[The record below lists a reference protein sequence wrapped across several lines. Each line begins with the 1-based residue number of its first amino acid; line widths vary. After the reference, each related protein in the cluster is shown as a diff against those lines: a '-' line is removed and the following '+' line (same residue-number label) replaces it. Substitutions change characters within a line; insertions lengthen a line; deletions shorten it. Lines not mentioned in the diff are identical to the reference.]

1 VPLSV
6 PTVGVPPACSGGR
19 PGPADVLVHV
29 TATGDVTGSPTMA
42 RRSRCPQFDQA
53 AIAYVLDLRFNPA
66 KKNGQPVPTWT
77 RVLVRPAR

>member
-1 VPLSV
+1 
-6 PTVGVPPACSGGR
+6 
-19 PGPADVLVHV
+19 
-29 TATGDVTGSPTMA
+29 MA